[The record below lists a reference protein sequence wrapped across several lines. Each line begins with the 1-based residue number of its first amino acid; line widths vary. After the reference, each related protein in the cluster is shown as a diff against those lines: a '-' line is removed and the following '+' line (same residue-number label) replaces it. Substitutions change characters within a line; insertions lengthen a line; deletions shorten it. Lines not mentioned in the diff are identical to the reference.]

1 MHTVQ
6 FLVDR
11 MLQII
16 LLLSQPLNPPD
27 FRKELADLFLDI
39 LAILL
44 GPYGDGD
51 LQRVLDSIEKASA
64 RYR

>member
-39 LAILL
+39 LAIWL